1 MTADTSGGTAWLPVE
16 AGLLT
21 RRGLS
26 EEDALRGLTIY
37 PAEVLRLDHRIGS
50 IEPGKDADIA
60 IFDGNPLSSLSLC
73 QMTMIEGEIVFRR
86 ERDV

>member
-1 MTADTSGGTAWLPVE
+1 MKTQMEEME
-16 AGLLT
+16 ALEAITINPAKILGL
-21 RRGLS
+21 
-26 EEDALRGLTIY
+26 DN
-37 PAEVLRLDHRIGS
+37 RLGS
-50 IEPGKDADIA
+50 LKAGKDADIA

>member
-1 MTADTSGGTAWLPVE
+1 MPHFIRQS
-16 AGLLT
+16 
-21 RRGLS
+21 
-26 EEDALRGLTIY
+26 LTIRNFY
-37 PAEVLRLDHRIGS
+37 KNTNLKLNEAVHLASLNPARSIGIDEYKGSLDI
-50 IEPGKDADIA
+50 GKDADIA